1 MAGSSNVLN
10 LSDQPPYLSGAHVQP
25 SNPVP
30 LYIQVS
36 EALRQA
42 IGAGELAPG
51 QDLPTEAQLCELY
64 GVSRAT
70 VRQAVSELLS
80 EGILTRPRSR
90 SLLQVS
96 RPKILR
102 EVLDLPGPFVEDIL
116 STGMRRSTTILSA
129 SLEHASR
136 RAASGLGLAPGS
148 RVYRIERL
156 HSGDHMSLARQT
168 SWLPEDLAPDL
179 LSHDLSGSLQR
190 LYETRY
196 GLLVAYKVQRISAR
210 LATAEEAVHLNV
222 PRRAPVLELER
233 KAHLENGHVVEFV
246 IYTLRSDVFTIVSR
260 LDCSHRSEV

>member
-1 MAGSSNVLN
+1 
-10 LSDQPPYLSGAHVQP
+10 
-25 SNPVP
+25 
-30 LYIQVS
+30 
-36 EALRQA
+36 
-42 IGAGELAPG
+42 
-51 QDLPTEAQLCELY
+51 
-64 GVSRAT
+64 
-70 VRQAVSELLS
+70 
-80 EGILTRPRSR
+80 
-90 SLLQVS
+90 
-96 RPKILR
+96 
-102 EVLDLPGPFVEDIL
+102 
-116 STGMRRSTTILSA
+116 
-129 SLEHASR
+129 
-136 RAASGLGLAPGS
+136 
-148 RVYRIERL
+148 
-156 HSGDHMSLARQT
+156 MSLARQT